1 MCGVICFYGDIQS
14 AFSGN
19 VMAGTLMP
27 SPNPPSVPADV
38 RRNVLIFGAV
48 SFFNDTASEMAYW
61 ILPAFLASLGAGPA
75 AMGVIEGI
83 AECVASLG
91 KLLSGYLADTVRR
104 RKPIVVFGYMVA
116 NIVKPFLA
124 LTTRWWQVLF
134 IRFADRTAKGLRGT
148 PRDVMLA
155 ESVDRKKI
163 GGTYGLLQAMDSAG
177 AIAGPLIAWFVIAR
191 TGNMRS
197 VFWLAAIPGAAAVF
211 TIMLAR
217 ETRTDA
223 TGSGTPLLR
232 GRPAQLSGSFYY
244 VLAAVL
250 IFSLGNSSDMF
261 LVLRAEQLGISPSL
275 APLMGLTFNVVYTLG
290 SWPAGRLSDRRP
302 KRIIAA
308 AGYLVFAGTYLTF
321 AAAPGRSA
329 IWGATASYGLFYA
342 LTSPVLRALVV
353 ETVEPGSR
361 GRAFG
366 LFYFSSSIAALLSS
380 LITGQL
386 WKRYGGALPF
396 YVSAATATVA
406 AVMLLA
412 AKAAAIKDVS
422 EEPSLDD
429 TPTR

>member
-1 MCGVICFYGDIQS
+1 
-14 AFSGN
+14 
-19 VMAGTLMP
+19 MP
-27 SPNPPSVPADV
+27 LPDPPSVSADV

-61 ILPAFLASLGAGPA
+61 ILPAFLSSLGAGPA
-75 AMGVIEGI
+75 AMGLIEGI
-83 AECVASLG
+83 AESVASLG
-91 KLLSGYLADTVRR
+91 KLLSGYLTDTVRR

-116 NIVKPFLA
+116 NMVKPFLA

-134 IRFADRTAKGLRGT
+134 IRFADRSAKGLRGT

-155 ESVDRKKI
+155 ESVHHKKI

-177 AIAGPLIAWFVIAR
+177 AIAGPLIAWFVMAR

-197 VFWLAAIPGAAAVF
+197 VFWLAAIPGAFAVVVV
-211 TIMLAR
+211 TMAR
-217 ETRTDA
+217 ETRAA
-223 TGSGTPLLR
+223 TTPADGPALLP
-232 GRPAQLSGSFYY
+232 GRPAQLSTGFYY
-244 VLAAVL
+244 VLASVL

-302 KRIIAA
+302 KRVIAA

-321 AAAPGRSA
+321 AAAPGRAA
-329 IWGATASYGLFYA
+329 IWGATACYGLFYA

-380 LITGQL
+380 VITGQL
-386 WKRYGGALPF
+386 WKHYGGALPF

-406 AVMLLA
+406 ALMLLA
-412 AKAAAIKDVS
+412 AKTAAIKQGS
-422 EEPSLDD
+422 EEASLDD